1 MSEDL
6 TNDLKAKILTV
17 IERVG
22 ATDMAAEI
30 IIDLVK
36 RGLGRMGG
44 RPPNNRLSTPS
55 KPVTNGVE
63 TPATG
68 VSSDPISDPSS
79 PESPDPS
86 KPDREDPVSDGQGSL
101 ALVPFPPQKNVFGKA
116 LAQFCEI
123 WRTRYGVYYEPT
135 AADRNQL
142 GRLLK
147 GLSPAALE
155 ELPRAFRAYLGD
167 LSPFV
172 AQEMRHSLRY
182 FCTSGGM
189 NKYRAS
195 APVLS
200 AKEARGH
207 AAGEQWEAMTNGRK

>member
-1 MSEDL
+1 MDE
-6 TNDLKAKILTV
+6 LKKKIVTV

-36 RGLGRMGG
+36 SGLGRLGG
-44 RPPNNRLSTPS
+44 RPPKNGLVTRS
-55 KPVTNGVE
+55 KPVTNGNHK
-63 TPATG
+63 P
-68 VSSDPISDPSS
+68 VSGNSGDLFSDPSS
-79 PESPDPS
+79 SPEPS
-86 KPDREDPVSDGQGSL
+86 KQTDLKVNGSGAAL
-101 ALVPFPPQKNVFGKA
+101 AVVPPYPPAQNAFGKA

-135 AADRNQL
+135 SADRNQL

-147 GLSPAALE
+147 GLSLE
-155 ELPRAFRAYLGD
+155 RLQELPRAFRAYLGD

-172 AQEMRHSLRY
+172 AQEQRHSLRF

-200 AKEARGH
+200 EKEARSQ
-207 AAGEQWEAMTNGRK
+207 AAGEQWEAMQEAADAER